1 MTRRLL
7 PLVPCLVVFA
17 GVSAAEGDGFR
28 SANTSEVSPGKPFG
42 ISASRQV
49 VIQGLIDLDVVNRG
63 QYLTGNRE
71 VSDHAG
77 FGYGRAELG
86 ARLKPDEQSSVTVSV
101 AYQDES
107 GAAPGGTG
115 HYAVINEA
123 YVDLRDV
130 VDFASLGLK
139 AGRMPVNWN
148 LRPGH
153 GAFLYDSRA
162 NHPEVTSW
170 DGGQVSFSGIEH
182 VQISPFVY
190 AMPDSGTMFG
200 AESNW
205 EPGFSGDLRLFITG
219 LATWERKSPIRAVDS
234 TLSKDSRLVYK
245 SLTPADSVAT
255 YDVGFTVQVGGVE
268 FWAEAA
274 TQRGHLNSTVD
285 LRGRAGTAGLEWAPR
300 SPRLRLGM
308 QGDYRSG
315 EGDPTV
321 LSGGPYPA
329 FWSGTSHAF
338 LAPWEGVDDT
348 YIVESEKYGE
358 IGNYLAGPKA
368 YGLQAAKL
376 RAGYTFDERGK
387 FSLDG
392 IYAFFRT
399 DREAS
404 GTNTVY
410 SYGLPIYSYPVAG
423 RKFGQEIDLT
433 FAYRYNF
440 NTTLKLFGG
449 VFLPGSGFQAV
460 APRTP
465 TAMDMIYLA
474 GGNLLVKF

>member
-7 PLVPCLVVFA
+7 PIVPCLLAAA
-17 GVSAAEGDGFR
+17 GASAAEGDGFR
-28 SANTSEVSPGKPFG
+28 AASSGEVAPGKPFG
-42 ISASRQV
+42 IQASRQV
-49 VIQGLIDLDVVNRG
+49 VIQGLIDLDVINRG
-63 QYLTGNRE
+63 QYLTGNRD

-107 GAAPGGTG
+107 GDVPGGRG
-115 HYAVINEA
+115 QYAAINEA

-153 GAFLYDSRA
+153 GAWLYDSRA
-162 NHPEVTSW
+162 DHPLVTSW
-170 DGGQVSFSGIEH
+170 DGGQASFTGIEH
-182 VQISPFVY
+182 IQLSPFVY
-190 AMPDSGTMFG
+190 AMPDAGTMFG
-200 AESNW
+200 AEGNW
-205 EPGFSGDLRLFITG
+205 EPGFSGDLRLFLTG
-219 LATWERKSPIRAVDS
+219 MATWERKSPIRVVDPAQS
-234 TLSKDSRLVYK
+234 HDSRLVYK
-245 SLTPADSVAT
+245 TLTPADSVAT
-255 YDVGFTVQVGGVE
+255 YSFGFTVQVGAVE
-268 FWAEAA
+268 FWSEAA

-285 LRGRAGTAGLEWAPR
+285 LRGRAATAGLEWSPR
-300 SPRLRLGM
+300 SPRLRLGA

-315 EGDPTV
+315 EGDATV

-329 FWSGTSHAF
+329 FWSGTSNAF
-338 LAPWEGVDDT
+338 LAPWEGVNDT
-348 YIVESEKYGE
+348 YIVENEKYGE

-392 IYAFFRT
+392 IYAYFRT

-404 GTNTVY
+404 GTNKDY
-410 SYGLPIYSYPVAG
+410 FYGVPVRTYAVTG

-449 VFLPGSGFQAV
+449 VFLPGTGFQAV
-460 APRTP
+460 APLTP
-465 TAMDMIYLA
+465 SSTDLVYIG